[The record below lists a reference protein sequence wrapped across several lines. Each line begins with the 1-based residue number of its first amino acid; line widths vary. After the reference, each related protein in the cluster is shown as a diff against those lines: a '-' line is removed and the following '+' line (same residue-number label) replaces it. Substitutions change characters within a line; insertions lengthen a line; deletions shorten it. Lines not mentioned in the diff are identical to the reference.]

1 MRKEE
6 EMKKLDDTITT
17 LYYKITFKE
26 ESYLKQKNINL
37 TLNEV
42 KTINVISKTEDKSIS
57 GLSQALNVTPG
68 TFSVSVDKLISK
80 GYIKRINDEYDK
92 RKVLIDITS
101 KSIPILQISLNGT
114 LIKEWKS
121 QTEACN
127 QLGLD
132 MSGLSHC
139 LRGYR
144 MRKDKRCPI
153 YSYHG
158 YKWKYKE

>member
-26 ESYLKQKNINL
+26 ESYLKKKNINL

-80 GYIKRINDEYDK
+80 GYIK
-92 RKVLIDITS
+92 
-101 KSIPILQISLNGT
+101 SIPILDIYHKFHQVILNQALLLLKMEPDVLNEALKQINNLLG
-114 LIKEWKS
+114 KE
-121 QTEACN
+121 E
-127 QLGLD
+127 
-132 MSGLSHC
+132 
-139 LRGYR
+139 
-144 MRKDKRCPI
+144 I
-153 YSYHG
+153 Y
-158 YKWKYKE
+158 E

>member
-26 ESYLKQKNINL
+26 ESYLKKKNINL

-101 KSIPILQISLNGT
+101 KSFPILEIYHKFHHVLLNQTISLLKIEPDVLNEALKQIDHLLG
-114 LIKEWKS
+114 KE
-121 QTEACN
+121 
-127 QLGLD
+127 D
-132 MSGLSHC
+132 
-139 LRGYR
+139 
-144 MRKDKRCPI
+144 I
-153 YSYHG
+153 Y
-158 YKWKYKE
+158 E